1 MQDIFF
7 GLCIPKI
14 QVWVLITCS
23 DMMSAKFKQRASFPE
38 YLSVSNIWDMLV
50 NAISVL
56 MSIAL
61 LFGVLKMAF
70 LPMVDIQFSLLAAIS
85 WTIAS
90 KVVDAP
96 DSLSDKDRSATWNC
110 SLDILMEPSWSRA
123 LLDSIVGT
131 SMRFKTVSLRACST
145 WVILDRGRWI
155 RSSFL

>member
-1 MQDIFF
+1 M
-7 GLCIPKI
+7 
-14 QVWVLITCS
+14 
-23 DMMSAKFKQRASFPE
+23 
-38 YLSVSNIWDMLV
+38 

-90 KVVDAP
+90 KVVGAP

-110 SLDILMEPSWSRA
+110 SLDILMEPS
-123 LLDSIVGT
+123 
-131 SMRFKTVSLRACST
+131 
-145 WVILDRGRWI
+145 
-155 RSSFL
+155 